1 MKSVKVSIGM
11 PVYNGAEF
19 IDQAIDS
26 LLAQTHED
34 FELIISDNG
43 STDDTKEIC
52 LSRVAKDPRI
62 KFSQNET
69 NLGVLKNF
77 IKVLDLATADY
88 FMWAAHDDVWE
99 PEYVETLVAIMENDP
114 EVIIAFAMFD
124 AIDEFNQMLVEYP
137 TILAIPN
144 DDLYQRLANYIK
156 QHERLGKANPFY
168 SLMRRE
174 YTKRAFAAADHFL
187 QNGVWASD
195 MLFIFQMLSLG
206 KFAVA
211 PQKLFHKRIIT
222 NTTSASA
229 SEDWQ
234 SYFNG
239 YEALIKQSEVLNR
252 EQKNKL
258 LNDVFRRRML
268 EQIKYPISILKQI
281 KSRSVRQIKS
291 TIKAFV

>member
-11 PVYNGAEF
+11 PVYNGADF
-19 IDQAIDS
+19 ISQAIDS
-26 LLAQTHED
+26 LLAQTHQD

-52 LSRVAKDPRI
+52 LSRAVKDSRI

-69 NLGVLKNF
+69 NLGGLKNF
-77 IKVLDLATADY
+77 TKVLDLATADY

-99 PEYVETLVAIMENDP
+99 PEYIKTLVAIMENDP
-114 EVIIAFAMFD
+114 EVIIAFVMFD
-124 AIDEFNQMLVEYP
+124 AIDELNQMLVEYP

-144 DDLYQRLANYIK
+144 DDLYQRLANYIQ

-174 YTKRAFAAADHFL
+174 CTKQAFATAYRFL
-187 QNGVWASD
+187 ESGVWASD
-195 MLFIFQMLSLG
+195 MLFIFQMLILG
-206 KFAVA
+206 KFTVA
-211 PQKLFHKRIIT
+211 PQKLFHKRIIS
-222 NTTSASA
+222 NNPNASA
-229 SEDWQ
+229 PEDWQ

-239 YEALIKQSEVLNR
+239 YEALIKQSEVLNK

-281 KSRSVRQIKS
+281 KSHSVQRIKS